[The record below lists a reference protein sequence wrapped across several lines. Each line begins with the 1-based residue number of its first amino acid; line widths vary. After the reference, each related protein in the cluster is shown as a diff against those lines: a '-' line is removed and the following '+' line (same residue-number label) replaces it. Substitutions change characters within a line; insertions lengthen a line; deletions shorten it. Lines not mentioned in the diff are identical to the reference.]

1 MRNGDVEEFFAEVEQ
16 IQFTLY
22 DEAKN
27 IVFAIYGD
35 LRWVRE
41 FLDGEMTNDEFADR
55 CLEQIDQE

>member
-27 IVFAIYGD
+27 IVFAIYVD